1 MTRLNASTVW
11 SVNVSTIVLQLLAL
25 MMTREGNHGSTSFAE
40 RLRVLA
46 TSWAAMLAVVLST
59 MDNSDPTRAVG
70 CSPFFPSTLHDS
82 IGGII
87 GISTIAFFTL
97 MRLFVIRRSL
107 KYSDGKPPLTKTEQ
121 LVITLTCSILT
132 IIMGKQFLGTTS
144 AKTEINELETAYM
157 KELNMTM
164 EQVLIHGPAWNISHF
179 LPLLLLSLPLYSLAR
194 AFVQAVQDAKI
205 EAVFDIEASAGLSKG
220 DFVKKH
226 RKRVSIA
233 GMNKRDTSPS
243 ATGVLVDPFQP
254 KRRSWG
260 I

>member
-70 CSPFFPSTLHDS
+70 CNPFFPSTLHDS
-82 IGGII
+82 IGGIT
-87 GISTIAFFTL
+87 GISAIAFFTL
-97 MRLFVIRRSL
+97 MRLFVVRRSL
-107 KYSDGKPPLTKTEQ
+107 KYSDGKSLTKTEQ
-121 LVITLTCSILT
+121 LMITLTCSILT
-132 IIMGKQFLGTTS
+132 IILGKQFLGTTS
-144 AKTEINELETAYM
+144 AKTEINELGTAYM

-179 LPLLLLSLPLYSLAR
+179 LPLLLLSFPLYSLAK
-194 AFVQAVQDAKI
+194 AFVQAVQDDKI
-205 EAVFDIEASAGLSKG
+205 EAVFDIEASGGLSKG

-233 GMNKRDTSPS
+233 GTNKRDTSPS
-243 ATGVLVDPFQP
+243 ATGVLVDPFPP